1 MPTLTAGL
9 TAKLTATYAGSPDAG
24 TLVQQLTY
32 SAAASL
38 ANGTGA
44 NQANRLWIDTRTLAA
59 SATEELDLAGVL
71 TDAFGNVLT
80 FSKIKAILIE
90 AVDANVNDVLV
101 GGAASNAWAA
111 LFGDATDVLRVRP
124 GGFIFHAAPDANGL
138 AVTAGTGDKL
148 KLANSAGSTSVT
160 FTIILVGVE

>member
-9 TAKLTATYAGSPDAG
+9 QAKLTALYAGSPDAG
-24 TLVQQLTY
+24 TLQQQLAYT
-32 SAAASL
+32 AAASL

-44 NQANRLWIDTRTLAA
+44 NQANSLWIDTRTLAA
-59 SATEELDLAGVL
+59 SASEELDLAGGL

-80 FSKIKAILIE
+80 LTKVKGLLIE
-90 AVDANVNDVLV
+90 ADDANVNDVLV

-111 LFGDATDVLRVRP
+111 LFGDATDVIRVKP
-124 GGFIFHAAPDANGL
+124 GGFILLAAPDANGL

-160 FTIILVGVE
+160 FTIAFVGVA

>member
-1 MPTLTAGL
+1 MATLSATLKAAITAL
-9 TAKLTATYAGSPDAG
+9 YAGSPDVG
-24 TLVQQLTY
+24 TLKQELAYNAT
-32 SAAASL
+32 ASL

-44 NQANRLWIDTRTLAA
+44 NQANTLWIDTRTLTA

-80 FSKIKAILIE
+80 FTKIKALLIE
-90 AVDANVNDVLV
+90 AADGNTNDVLV

-111 LFGDATDVLRVRP
+111 MFGDATDVLKVKP
-124 GGFIFHAAPDANGL
+124 GGFFMLVAPDANGL

-148 KLANSAGSTSVT
+148 KIANSAGSTSVT
-160 FTIILVGVE
+160 YTIVLLGVQ